1 MGLIGRKVKHYKF
14 GEGAITQQDTSYVT
28 VKFMT
33 EAAPKKFQYPP
44 CPLLQWRDH
53 RPCARQQSISS
64 ETGKA
69 VCGADRTGVRPNQN
83 LGRAA
88 YLRGR
93 P

>member
-44 CPLLQWRDH
+44 CFICCDSTERKCKKNYW
-53 RPCARQQSISS
+53 
-64 ETGKA
+64 
-69 VCGADRTGVRPNQN
+69 
-83 LGRAA
+83 
-88 YLRGR
+88 
-93 P
+93 